1 MGVNGV
7 GGVNNSEAHHDVDCV
22 ATFFRGS
29 MKTFL
34 MVIRLNKCV
43 GVDVNGRGVSDVSD
57 NVDCVVTFFRGS
69 MKTFLM
75 VIRWSLKKA
84 DSDWNKSQTASLGR
98 AHNLFIAIL
107 NLSQMK
113 KFQNISLVQNQDV
126 YISMSI
132 FHQIIL
138 KEVFSL

>member
-1 MGVNGV
+1 M
-7 GGVNNSEAHHDVDCV
+7 D
-22 ATFFRGS
+22 
-29 MKTFL
+29 
-34 MVIRLNKCV
+34 V

-84 DSDWNKSQTASLGR
+84 DSDWNKSQTASLSR
-98 AHNLFIAIL
+98 AHHLFIAIP

-113 KFQNISLVQNQDV
+113 KFQNDSLIQNQDV
-126 YISMSI
+126 YISLSI
-132 FHQIIL
+132 FHQITL
-138 KEVFSL
+138 KEVFSP